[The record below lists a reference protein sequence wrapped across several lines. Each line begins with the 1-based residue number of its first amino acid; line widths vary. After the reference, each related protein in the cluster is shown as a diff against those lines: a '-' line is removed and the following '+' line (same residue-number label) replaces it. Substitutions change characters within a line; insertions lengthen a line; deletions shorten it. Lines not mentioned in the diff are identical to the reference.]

1 MKDNILPQINIESI
15 DTDCIQICKEDKE
28 LWKRTVAIYL
38 KNGEVTYVTDKKSS
52 VYAADKDI
60 VKVTGD
66 ITVFAKSD
74 ATVYAKGNAIVH
86 ANGNAIIYAEDNVK
100 VYADDKVKV
109 YAEGNVNVYANDNVF
124 VVANNNAIVHAQRA
138 ASVYAEDN
146 TSVYCGDHSNI
157 DASDNAIVYARGYAV
172 IKAKNHAIVN
182 AWEFVNVH
190 AQGNVV
196 VNANGNAVIQVADNV
211 TVNAGKHNIINFDAD
226 NYVGKINGGIQ
237 VEIPKIKTA
246 EEWCE
251 YWGVEVKDGVA
262 ILYKGTDDDYSTFC
276 ARSADIYYRPGE
288 TPRAPDWDNGKKEC
302 GGGLHFSPTPFH
314 VFEFRCD
321 VSHFIACPVRVD
333 EIVVHYP
340 AGYPEKVKA
349 PRVYKPCYEVDING
363 NLI

>member
-1 MKDNILPQINIESI
+1 MKNNKIHQNMSVDTDRIQVCKDNKESQE
-15 DTDCIQICKEDKE
+15 CEK
-28 LWKRTVAIYL
+28 AIYV
-38 KNGEVTYVTDKKSS
+38 KDNEIISVTDKST
-52 VYAADKDI
+52 VYAEDKA
-60 VKVTGD
+60 VVHANGN
-66 ITVFAKSD
+66 ITVFAKNE
-74 ATVYAKGNAIVH
+74 ATVYAKGSAIVH
-86 ANGNAIIYAEDNVK
+86 ANMNATIYAEDKVE
-100 VYADDKVKV
+100 VYAND
-109 YAEGNVNVYANDNVF
+109 NVNVYANNDVF
-124 VVANNNAIVHAQRA
+124 VFAKNNVNVHARDA
-138 ASVYAEDN
+138 ARVCAEDN
-146 TSVYCGDHSNI
+146 TSVYCGEHSEI
-157 DASDNAIVYARGYAV
+157 EAFDNAIIYARGYAV

-196 VNANGNAVIQVADNV
+196 VNANGNAIIQVADNV
-211 TVNAGKHNIINFDAD
+211 TVNAGKHNIINFDVD

-288 TPRAPDWDNGKKEC
+288 TPRAPDWDDGKKEC

-314 VFEFRCD
+314 VFGFRCNVD
-321 VSHFIACPVRVD
+321 HFIACPVRID

-340 AGYPEKVKA
+340 AEYPEKVKA